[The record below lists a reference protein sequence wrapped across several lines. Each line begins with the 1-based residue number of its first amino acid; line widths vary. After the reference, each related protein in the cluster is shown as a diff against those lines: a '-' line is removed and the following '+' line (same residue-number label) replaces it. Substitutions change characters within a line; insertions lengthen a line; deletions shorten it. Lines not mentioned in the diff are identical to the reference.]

1 MPNPSSDMAVADH
14 PLDTMFSPRSIALV
28 GATEKSFWSKLILQN
43 YPVLGFTGKV
53 FAVNRRGEDVF
64 GTPGFSSC
72 AAIGEPVDVA
82 FIMVPQAAVME
93 AMEEAASAGIR
104 NVVILTSG
112 YAEIGG
118 EGQVL
123 ETVLLDRARELGVLV
138 WGPNSLGFNN
148 VGDGIPVSAISAM
161 EPILPPSIALLTQ
174 SGATSIELNE
184 LAHSMNIGSSF
195 VAATGNEGMITL
207 SDLVDYLVDHEPTKA
222 IAVFAESVRDPA
234 AFIRAAERARAKRK
248 PIVMLKIGRSA
259 LSGEV
264 AKAHTGSLVGDDR
277 VFDAICERLGVM
289 RVRSLEELITTAGVA
304 AATGP
309 LPAPGVGFISVSGG
323 ACTMAADYAEVAG
336 VSLPPHPP
344 EAVEQLKGVLPSFG
358 ATLNP
363 LDVTGAAMGDP
374 PMFAKTIPIVAA
386 SPEIGLIAISVIV
399 PVVPGQGYPPALPF
413 IGEEVAKL
421 DKPAILVATT
431 TRTLTDYTRSWL
443 AKYGLPHAV
452 TGINPMLDAVAKLWF
467 WSQALEQRPPE
478 PIITPTPATIAAR
491 PAGERDTLDV
501 LAAAGVPVIPGRVA
515 TSAKQAAE
523 IAAGFDGPAVL
534 KISSPDIAH
543 KTEVGGVRLNVAP
556 DAVAAS
562 FDAVM
567 ADVAR
572 AAPNAKLDGVIV
584 SPMRQGGFELLV
596 SVSRDA
602 IWGPIITIGFGGTLV
617 ELLDDVAITPLPAG
631 RAEIRALL
639 GRLRGAKL
647 LAGYRGGGAVDLDR
661 LADAI
666 VAIGDAALGFGP
678 ALEVLEINPLLV
690 SPERIE
696 ALDALIGWRKESA

>member
-1 MPNPSSDMAVADH
+1 VGDEVREH
-14 PLDTMFSPRSIALV
+14 PLDRMFSPRSIALV

-43 YPVLGFTGKV
+43 YPVLGFSGKV
-53 FAVNRRGEDVF
+53 FAVNRRGEDVL
-64 GTPGFSSC
+64 GTPGFPSC

-82 FIMVPQAAVME
+82 FIMVPQAAVIE
-93 AMEEAASAGIR
+93 AMEEAAAAGIR
-104 NVVILTSG
+104 YLVILTSG
-112 YAEIGG
+112 DAEIGAG
-118 EGQVL
+118 GQVL
-123 ETVLLDRARELGVLV
+123 ETVLIDRARALGVLV

-161 EPILPPSIALLTQ
+161 EPILPPRIALLTQ

-195 VAATGNEGMITL
+195 VAATGNEAMITL
-207 SDLVDYLVDHEPTKA
+207 SDLIDYLVDHEPTRA

-234 AFIRAAERARAKRK
+234 AFIRAAEHARAKRK

-264 AKAHTGSLVGDDR
+264 ARAHTGSLVGDDR
-277 VFDAICERLGVM
+277 VFDAICERLGVI
-289 RVRSLEELITTAGVA
+289 RVRSLEELITTAGLA

-336 VSLPPHPP
+336 VPLPPHPA
-344 EAVEQLKGVLPSFG
+344 EAVEKLKEVLPSFG

-374 PMFAKTIPIVAA
+374 PMFGKTIPIVAA
-386 SPEIGLIAISVIV
+386 SPDIGLIAISVIV
-399 PVVPGQGYPPALPF
+399 PVVEGQGYPPALPY

-431 TRTLTDYTRSWL
+431 TRTLTDHTRSWL

-467 WSQALEQRPPE
+467 WSQAIEQHPPE
-478 PIITPTPATIAAR
+478 PILAPPAAANAAR
-491 PAGERDTLDV
+491 PAGERATLDA
-501 LAAAGVPVIPGRVA
+501 LAAAGVPVIPGGMAR
-515 TSAKQAAE
+515 SAEEAVKL
-523 IAAGFDGPAVL
+523 AAGFDGTAVL

-543 KTEVGGVRLNVAP
+543 KTELGGVRLNVAR
-556 DAVAAS
+556 DAVAAG
-562 FDAVM
+562 FDALM

-572 AAPNAKLDGVIV
+572 AAPKAKLDGVIV
-584 SPMRQGGFELLV
+584 SPMRQGGLELLV

-602 IWGPIITIGFGGTLV
+602 IWGPIIAIGFGGTLV

-631 RAEIRALL
+631 RAEIRTQL
-639 GRLRGAKL
+639 GKLRGAKL
-647 LAGYRGGGAVDLDR
+647 LRGYRGGGAVDLDR

-678 ALEVLEINPLLV
+678 DLEVLEINPLLV

-696 ALDALIGWRKESA
+696 ALDALIGWQKESA